1 MTKPSSKRGN
11 GRTFMTFSMSNLA
24 WTWCAF
30 FLVLC
35 ASSLAQ
41 SEGYTVVEG
50 HILHASTQQKLP
62 GVLVMARPC
71 GLATSSDAAGAF
83 RVSCPHG
90 VDTIAVSCVGFA
102 SQRFAVTDGHM
113 DIWLEELQV
122 DLGQA
127 LIATFGPSE
136 MDSQGLRT
144 GELMQQ
150 LDRTPG
156 LQSLDLGAGLIQP
169 VIRGLYGSRVA
180 VLEDGVPQQ
189 GGRWGSDHGVLVA
202 PELQVA
208 NTWTAGGGHV
218 WMGPES
224 AGGGL
229 RFESPSLLNTSGV
242 NTRWGSAARFGNSRG
257 QVFILHTDSRDDRH
271 WHAGISGAQFGA
283 TQVPQRSF
291 SYIGRTY
298 TLETGELPNTGGRAL
313 HAVTGVGRR
322 FQNQWVGGLAMRLS
336 DVCQGLFPGIIGV
349 PMQGDLA
356 PGDVT
361 FAIDIPQQHASRVQA
376 VFTLQGPSTVKGQQ
390 WTVKAASSWNQRL
403 EFAPPHAHGWGP
415 LPDSDLSLSLK
426 EWNGFVEVKR
436 SGPHAKFGFQVEA
449 QEVQTAGWEFL
460 LPSHRRVRLSAIG
473 ETVLTHSTLSVR
485 LDAVHAAQDGYTE
498 PLFNASGDIV
508 GEDVRATAF
517 EKFKPGGMVAWQ
529 RPFRW
534 DKRAMSGTATLAF
547 HGRVP
552 SNYEWGANGIHH
564 GTFRFEQGN
573 PELTAEW
580 TVEGR
585 CQLKRTVSNRGWSW
599 RADGFAALHRGFISL
614 TPSARFAPISHAGL
628 IYRFEA
634 NDAFRT
640 GMEATLTRTQDRHTW
655 EVAGSVLGQW
665 DLRTGLGLP
674 FTTPTQLLIS
684 WEGRTGKGSA
694 LEVTARAIAS
704 ATLTAR
710 NEPST
715 PGAFLADLS
724 LNQTMRMGTWSLHVH
739 NVLNTA
745 WLDHISAYRALGLV
759 AQGRWVELR
768 FSASLKQNQKSTL
781 K

>member
-1 MTKPSSKRGN
+1 MTKPSPKCGN
-11 GRTFMTFSMSNLA
+11 DRTFMTFAMLNRAL
-24 WTWCAF
+24 TWCAL
-30 FLVLC
+30 FLTLC
-35 ASSLAQ
+35 AHSLAQ

-50 HILHASTQQKLP
+50 HILHASTQHKLP

-83 RVSCPHG
+83 RLSCPHG
-90 VDTIAVSCVGFA
+90 VDTIAVSCVGFV
-102 SQRFAVTDGHM
+102 SQRLAVTDGHM

-122 DLGQA
+122 ELGQA
-127 LIATFGPSE
+127 LIATVGPSE
-136 MDSQGLRT
+136 MESQELRS

-208 NTWTAGGGHV
+208 KTWTAGGGHV

-229 RFESPSLLNTSGV
+229 RFKSPSLLNTNGL

-257 QVFILHTDSRDDRH
+257 QAFILHADSRDDRH

-313 HAVTGVGRR
+313 HAVAGVGRR

-336 DVCQGLFPGIIGV
+336 DVRQGLFPGIIGV

-356 PGDVT
+356 PGDAT
-361 FAIDIPQQHASRVQA
+361 FAIDIPQQHATRVQA
-376 VFTLQGPSTVKGQQ
+376 VFTLQGPSTVTGEQ
-390 WTVKAASSWNQRL
+390 WTAKAASSWNHRQ

-415 LPDSDLSLSLK
+415 LPDSDLSLSLE

-436 SGPHAKFGFQVEA
+436 SGPHATFGFQVEA

-460 LPSHRRVRLSAIG
+460 LSSHRRVRLSAIG
-473 ETVLTHSTLSVR
+473 ETVLTRSTLSVR
-485 LDAVHAAQDGYTE
+485 LDAVHAAQDGYIE
-498 PLFNASGDIV
+498 PLFNASGDVI
-508 GEDVRATAF
+508 GEDVRATVF
-517 EKFKPGGMVAWQ
+517 DKLLPGGMAAWQ

-573 PELTAEW
+573 PELTPEW

-585 CQLKRTVSNRGWSW
+585 CQLKRAVSDQGWSW

-655 EVAGSVLGQW
+655 EAAGSVLGQW

-674 FTTPTQLLIS
+674 FTTPSQLLIS
-684 WEGRTGKGSA
+684 WEGRTGEGSA
-694 LEVTARAIAS
+694 LKATARAIAP

-710 NEPST
+710 NESPT
-715 PGAFLADLS
+715 PGVLLADLS
-724 LNQTMRMGTWSLHVH
+724 LNQTMRAGTWSLHVH

-768 FSASLKQNQKSTL
+768 FSASLKHNQKSTL

>member
-1 MTKPSSKRGN
+1 
-11 GRTFMTFSMSNLA
+11 
-24 WTWCAF
+24 
-30 FLVLC
+30 
-35 ASSLAQ
+35 
-41 SEGYTVVEG
+41 
-50 HILHASTQQKLP
+50 
-62 GVLVMARPC
+62 
-71 GLATSSDAAGAF
+71 
-83 RVSCPHG
+83 

-102 SQRFAVTDGHM
+102 SQRLAVTDGHM

-127 LIATFGPSE
+127 LIATVGPSE
-136 MDSQGLRT
+136 MESQGLRS

-189 GGRWGSDHGVLVA
+189 SGRWGSDHGVLVA

-242 NTRWGSAARFGNSRG
+242 NTCWGSAARFGNSRG

-336 DVCQGLFPGIIGV
+336 DVRQGLFPGIIGV

-356 PGDVT
+356 PGDAT

-376 VFTLQGPSTVKGQQ
+376 VFTLQGPSTVTGQQ
-390 WTVKAASSWNQRL
+390 WIAKAASSWNQRQ

-436 SGPHAKFGFQVEA
+436 SGPHATFGFQAEA

-473 ETVLTHSTLSVR
+473 ETVLTRSTLSVR

-498 PLFNASGDIV
+498 PQFNASGDIV

-534 DKRAMSGTATLAF
+534 DKRAMSGTATLAL
-547 HGRVP
+547 HGRAP

-655 EVAGSVLGQW
+655 EAAGSVLGQW

-674 FTTPTQLLIS
+674 FTTPSQLLIS

-715 PGAFLADLS
+715 PGALLADLS
-724 LNQTMRMGTWSLHVH
+724 LNQTMRAGTWSLHVH
-739 NVLNTA
+739 NVLNSA

-768 FSASLKQNQKSTL
+768 FSASLKQKQKFTL